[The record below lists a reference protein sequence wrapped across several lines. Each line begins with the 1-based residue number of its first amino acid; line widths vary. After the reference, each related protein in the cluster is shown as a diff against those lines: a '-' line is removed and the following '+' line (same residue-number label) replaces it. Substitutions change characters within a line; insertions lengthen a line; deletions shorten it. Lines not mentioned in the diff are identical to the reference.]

1 MANERESAPAPGAAP
16 AGGAARGTT
25 SRASRAAQLARTQWL
40 LGVGVTLVVCALQF
54 TGVTRGWE
62 LPLYDVRSRLFTR
75 FSPLA
80 SAEVATVLID
90 DQSIQTMG
98 KWPWPRSLV
107 AIAVDELRR
116 AGASV
121 VAFDLLFDDP
131 QTPEL
136 RHDASAP
143 GGIATIDHD
152 QALARAMREHGGV
165 VQAASFDREAT
176 PAGPERSG
184 DSGMGQRAPFSRVLE
199 AVSLDPAIT
208 PAQLRER
215 LLPDAAPQ
223 GAEMDDLLRKHR
235 GARLMV
241 ERRAEFSLALES
253 AGFERT
259 RGAGWPESDRPSMPV
274 DDIGR
279 AAARVASVSFGA
291 GDSDSGV
298 RRIPLLVRARDR
310 LYPTL
315 ALGAVLQHLGV
326 PVERLRV
333 EPERVVIPIEG
344 GREIVLPTHRGT
356 LRGLRELGE
365 LTGLAYVPWPRGG
378 LGGWKTQFSQRNDA
392 GQWVS
397 SETPIGRLLDPVLTI
412 MPRIRQNVQDL
423 DRNMLAVGELFGLVD
438 GEQYRASAAR
448 MAALTPDDPAW
459 AQLLETQRGVWTR
472 AARESAELLEQA
484 LASGVDR
491 ASMSE
496 QERAAL
502 SDLEQVS
509 ARSADLIKAIDDGL
523 RLLKQ
528 WRDEELPRRVRGKI
542 VFVGWSATGALADFV
557 PTPIDSRTPG
567 VLVHAALASAMLNS
581 RAGPQLIMEAP
592 AWADALVV
600 VGLGLAGTLLAIRF
614 GVVVS
619 PLALLVL
626 GAAWFALDG
635 WLLWDYG
642 NWFVAQAAPLAA
654 AGASWLAVILHR
666 LLVEQR
672 GRRQTEARFRS
683 YVSPE
688 VVDILVNN
696 PGLSSMVPV
705 RRELTI
711 FFSDIANWTTL
722 AERLGTEGIGTF
734 LATYLKAMTDI
745 LQSNRATIDKYLG
758 DGIMAFWG
766 APVAD
771 ADHARHAVAAV
782 LEMQDRLEQM
792 NASGAFGPAGAIA
805 VRIGL
810 ASGEVNV
817 GDFGNPPAKSAY
829 TVIGDAA
836 NLAARL
842 ESANKQFGS
851 RTLMS
856 GRVRELTG
864 DALPARLIGRVVVKG
879 KTEPETLYEPIGN
892 RRPKGERTAEWIELT
907 NQATRAYISG
917 DFPAARRLLA
927 RLQAEFDEGHLAEI
941 YEESMQAIER
951 AGGPGRGFD
960 GALVLKEK

>member
-1 MANERESAPAPGAAP
+1 MANEPDPATRSGAASADG
-16 AGGAARGTT
+16 AGRGTT

-40 LGVGVTLVVCALQF
+40 LGIGVTLIVSALQF
-54 TGVTRGWE
+54 TGLTRGWE
-62 LPLYDVRSRLFTR
+62 LPLFDVRSRLFTR
-75 FSPLA
+75 FNPPVS
-80 SAEVATVLID
+80 SEVATVLID

-121 VAFDLLFDDP
+121 VAFDLLFDDA
-131 QTPEL
+131 QAPEL
-136 RHDASAP
+136 RRDASAP

-152 QALARAMREHGGV
+152 QELARAMREHGGV
-165 VQAASFDREAT
+165 VQAASFDREAPPST
-176 PAGPERSG
+176 ERSG
-184 DSGMGQRAPFSRVLE
+184 ESGMGERAHFSRVLE
-199 AVSLDPAIT
+199 AVSLEPQIAPAH
-208 PAQLRER
+208 LRER

-241 ERRAEFSLALES
+241 DRRAEFSLALET
-253 AGFERT
+253 AGFERP
-259 RGAGWPESDRPSMPV
+259 RGAAWPESNRPSMPV
-274 DDIGR
+274 DAIGH
-279 AAARVASVSFGA
+279 AAARIASVSFGA

-298 RRIPLLVRARDR
+298 RRIPLLVQARDR

-326 PVERLRV
+326 PVERVRA
-333 EPERVVIPIEG
+333 EAQRVVIPLED
-344 GREIVLPTHRGT
+344 GRQIVLPTHRGR

-378 LGGWKTQFSQRNDA
+378 FGGWKDQFARQSDTGEWA
-392 GQWVS
+392 S
-397 SETPIGRLLDPVLTI
+397 SDTPIGRLLDPVLTI

-423 DRNMLAVGELFGLVD
+423 DRNMLAVGELFGLLD
-438 GEQYRASAAR
+438 AEAYRASAAQ
-448 MAALTPDDPAW
+448 MAALMPDDPAW
-459 AQLLETQRGVWTR
+459 AALLEAQRSVWTK
-472 AARESAELLEQA
+472 AASEAAGLLEQA

-496 QERAAL
+496 QEQAAL
-502 SDLEQVS
+502 NDLEQVS
-509 ARSADLIKAIDDGL
+509 SRSAGLIKAIDDGL
-523 RLLKQ
+523 RLLTQ
-528 WRDEELPRRVRGKI
+528 WRQEELPRRVRGKI

-557 PTPIDSRTPG
+557 PTPIDARTPG
-567 VLVHAALASAMLNS
+567 VLVHAALASAMHTS
-581 RAGPQLIMEAP
+581 RESPQLIMQAP

-614 GVVVS
+614 GVVFS
-619 PLALLVL
+619 PLALVVL

-635 WLLWDYG
+635 WILWDFG
-642 NWFVAQAAPLAA
+642 NWFVAQAAPLIAA
-654 AGASWLAVILHR
+654 TASWLAVILHR

-683 YVSPE
+683 YVSSE

-782 LEMQDRLEQM
+782 LEMQDRLDEM
-792 NASGAFGPAGAIA
+792 NAAGAFGPAGAIA

-864 DALPARLIGRVVVKG
+864 DAIPARLIGRVVVKG
-879 KTEPETLYEPIGN
+879 KTEPETLYEPIGT
-892 RRPKGERTAEWIELT
+892 RRPKGPRTEEWITLT
-907 NQATRAYISG
+907 NQATQAYISG
-917 DFPAARRLLA
+917 DFPTARRLLA
-927 RLQAEFDEGHLAEI
+927 RLQAEFDEGPLAEI
-941 YEESMQAIER
+941 YEESMEAIER
-951 AGGPGRGFD
+951 AGGPGLGFD